1 MHILCTICS
10 DLVNPAESLYVTKCG
25 HLFHHQCLAQW
36 IERSKSCPQCRN
48 KVTDRCMFRMYPT
61 VSNENSGEDAATLQS
76 RLDDAMLQLRTQNTE
91 QRELKDKLAAATQ
104 EANKKEELLKAA
116 EKRLVSRDSAVS
128 ALREQLEYV
137 KIQNKETQRLKE
149 DNEALKKNIQT
160 LNGLQ
165 KVLNATA
172 AEVEETLQG
181 YSDLR
186 TLATFAAALKRA
198 LCESE
203 SKKRSCRELQHS
215 AEQRLAA
222 MRVRYEDLQAK
233 IGQVQENLTN
243 MERKYEALK
252 HKRKASGEAEPRG
265 AKHAR
270 PSPSPSPSPAPSPS
284 TALSP
289 APAPAPAPACS
300 TPRLSSTF
308 NDAVVDIV
316 NENEDS
322 FNTAVRRIIQSDS
335 PYLSLKQ
342 SGLALGT
349 IHQRRP
355 APANLKPSE
364 FAILRS
370 APTSIFHKPPPLE
383 PPRDELNTAFTAPS
397 PSPPPYDGLGG
408 HARPD
413 TFPTPRPKVPKVTSK
428 HKLKRFN
435 SAGSRDISQMFAGLR
450 DKD

>member
-25 HLFHHQCLAQW
+25 HLFHYQCLAQW

-76 RLDDAMLQLRTQNTE
+76 RLDDAMLQLRTQKTE
-91 QRELKDKLAAATQ
+91 QRELKDKLAAATK

-149 DNEALKKNIQT
+149 ENEALKKNIQT

-172 AEVEETLQG
+172 GEVEETLRG

-198 LCESE
+198 LCDSE

-233 IGQVQENLTN
+233 FGQVQENLTD

-252 HKRKASGEAEPRG
+252 HKRKASGDAEPRD
-265 AKHAR
+265 AKQPR
-270 PSPSPSPSPAPSPS
+270 PASPRTPAAS
-284 TALSP
+284 
-289 APAPAPAPACS
+289 
-300 TPRLSSTF
+300 
-308 NDAVVDIV
+308 NDAVVDV
-316 NENEDS
+316 VTEQEDS
-322 FNTAVRRIIQSDS
+322 FYKKTWYLQNTAVRRIIQSDS
-335 PYLSLKQ
+335 PYLNLKQ

-349 IHQRRP
+349 LHQRKP
-355 APANLKPSE
+355 VPANLKVSD
-364 FAILRS
+364 FSILRC
-370 APTSIFHKPPPLE
+370 APTSIFHKPPSLE
-383 PPRDELNTAFTAPS
+383 PSRDEFNTAFTSLRPSLNPS
-397 PSPPPYDGLGG
+397 PSLPPYDGLGG
-408 HARPD
+408 HGRPD
-413 TFPTPRPKVPKVTSK
+413 VFPTPRPKVPKVTSK

-435 SAGSRDISQMFAGLR
+435 STGSRDISQMFAGLR

>member
-25 HLFHHQCLAQW
+25 HLFHYQCLAQW

-76 RLDDAMLQLRTQNTE
+76 RLDDAMLQLRTQKTE
-91 QRELKDKLAAATQ
+91 QRELKDKLAAATK

-149 DNEALKKNIQT
+149 ENEALKKNIQT

-172 AEVEETLQG
+172 GEVEETLRG

-198 LCESE
+198 LCDSE

-233 IGQVQENLTN
+233 FGQVQENLTD

-252 HKRKASGEAEPRG
+252 HKRKASGDAEPRD
-265 AKHAR
+265 AKQAR
-270 PSPSPSPSPAPSPS
+270 PSPASPATPA
-284 TALSP
+284 TA
-289 APAPAPAPACS
+289 ATAAIA
-300 TPRLSSTF
+300 RLSSSF
-308 NDAVVDIV
+308 DDDVVDV
-316 NENEDS
+316 VTEKEDS

-335 PYLSLKQ
+335 PYLNLKQ

-349 IHQRRP
+349 LHQRKP
-355 APANLKPSE
+355 VPANLKLSD
-364 FAILRS
+364 FSILRC

-383 PPRDELNTAFTAPS
+383 PSRDEFNTAFTS
-397 PSPPPYDGLGG
+397 LPPAALYDGLGG
-408 HARPD
+408 HGLPD
-413 TFPTPRPKVPKVTSK
+413 VFPTPRPKVPKVTSK

-435 SAGSRDISQMFAGLR
+435 STGNRDISQMFAGLR

>member
-76 RLDDAMLQLRTQNTE
+76 RLDDAMLQLRTQKTE

-116 EKRLVSRDSAVS
+116 EKRLVSRESALS

-149 DNEALKKNIQT
+149 ENEQLKKNMQT

-172 AEVEETLQG
+172 GEVEETLRG

-198 LCESE
+198 LCDSE

-233 IGQVQENLTN
+233 AGQVQENLTN
-243 MERKYEALK
+243 IERKYEALK
-252 HKRKASGEAEPRG
+252 HKRKASGDAEPRD
-265 AKHAR
+265 AKQPR
-270 PSPSPSPSPAPSPS
+270 PAPAP
-284 TALSP
+284 AP
-289 APAPAPAPACS
+289 AAPAPAPAPAA
-300 TPRLSSTF
+300 PRLSSSF
-308 NDAVVDIV
+308 NDAVVDV
-316 NENEDS
+316 VTENEDS
-322 FNTAVRRIIQSDS
+322 FNTAVRRIVQSDS
-335 PYLSLKQ
+335 PYLNLKQ

-370 APTSIFHKPPPLE
+370 APTSIFHKPAPLE
-383 PPRDELNTAFTAPS
+383 PPRDEFNTAFTAPS
-397 PSPPPYDGLGG
+397 PRTRPRPPPAPYDGLGG
-408 HARPD
+408 HGSPD
-413 TFPTPRPKVPKVTSK
+413 TFPTPRPKVPKVTSR

-435 SAGSRDISQMFAGLR
+435 STGSRDISHMFAGLR
-450 DKD
+450 DRD